1 MASVSP
7 AEKRRLLSE
16 TPFFAAFPPAQRDAL
31 AARLNERSHE
41 DGDTIF
47 LRGDESTSLMIVASG
62 RVALRLTS
70 PQGRE
75 ILLAILEPGEI
86 FGEMSLL
93 DGRGRS
99 ADAVA
104 FGPCRLLSLDRRD
117 MLPVLQDSPE
127 ACIRLLELLSTR
139 LRRTSDQLEGVA
151 LMTLPSRLAR
161 LLLTLSDTH
170 GARQNAEGEVLL
182 PLALSQRDLGQLIGA
197 SREKVNLQLGRWSA
211 EGLLRRQEGALVIC
225 DTDGL
230 ADIADAGAP

>member
-1 MASVSP
+1 MATVSP

-16 TPFFAAFPPAQRDAL
+16 TPFFTAFSPAQRDAL
-31 AARLNERSHE
+31 AARLTERSHD

-47 LRGDESTSLMIVASG
+47 LRGDESTSLMIVVSG

-99 ADAVA
+99 ADVIA
-104 FGPCRLLSLDRRD
+104 FGPCRLLSLERRD

-127 ACIRLLELLSTR
+127 ACIRLLELMSTR

-151 LMTLPSRLAR
+151 LMALPSRLAR
-161 LLLTLSDTH
+161 LLLTLSE
-170 GARQNAEGEVLL
+170 ARGSRDQDGEMLL
-182 PLALSQRDLGQLIGA
+182 PLDLSQRDLGQLIGA

-211 EGLLRRQEGALVIC
+211 EGLLRREDGALVIC
-225 DTDGL
+225 DIDAL

>member
-1 MASVSP
+1 MASVP
-7 AEKRRLLSE
+7 LAEKRRLLSE
-16 TPFFAAFPPAQRDAL
+16 TPFFTAFSPAQRDAL
-31 AARLNERSHE
+31 AARLVERSHE

-47 LRGDESTSLMIVASG
+47 LRGDESTSLMIVVSG

-104 FGPCRLLSLDRRD
+104 FGPCRLLILERRD
-117 MLPVLQDSPE
+117 MLPVLLDSPD
-127 ACIRLLELLSTR
+127 ACIRLLELLSNR

-151 LMTLPSRLAR
+151 LMALPSRLAR
-161 LLLTLSDTH
+161 LLLTLSEAH
-170 GARQNAEGEVLL
+170 GSRGKNGEMLL
-182 PLALSQRDLGQLIGA
+182 PLDLSQRDLGQLIGA

-211 EGLLRRQEGALVIC
+211 DGLLRREDGAMVIC
-225 DTDGL
+225 DTDAL

>member
-1 MASVSP
+1 VASVSP

-31 AARLNERSHE
+31 AAHLSERSHD
-41 DGDTIF
+41 DGDTVF

-104 FGPCRLLSLDRRD
+104 FGPCRLLSLERRD
-117 MLPVLQDSPE
+117 MLPVLQESPE

-170 GARQNAEGEVLL
+170 GARRNAEGEVLL

-225 DTDGL
+225 DTEGL

>member
-31 AARLNERSHE
+31 AAHLTERSHA

-161 LLLTLSDTH
+161 LLLTLSETH
-170 GARQNAEGEVLL
+170 GTRRNAEGEVLL

-211 EGLLRRQEGALVIC
+211 EGLLRRQDGALVIC
-225 DTDGL
+225 DTEGL
-230 ADIADAGAP
+230 ADIADIGAP

>member
-1 MASVSP
+1 VTSVS
-7 AEKRRLLSE
+7 AVEKRRLLSE
-16 TPFFAAFPPAQRDAL
+16 TPFFTAFSPAQRDAL
-31 AARLNERSHE
+31 AARLVERSHE

-47 LRGDESTSLMIVASG
+47 LRGDESTSLMIVVSG

-104 FGPCRLLSLDRRD
+104 FGPCRLLSLERRD
-117 MLPVLQDSPE
+117 MLPVLQASPE

-151 LMTLPSRLAR
+151 LMALPSRLAR
-161 LLLTLSDTH
+161 LLLTLSEAH
-170 GARQNAEGEVLL
+170 GSRGKDGEMLV
-182 PLALSQRDLGQLIGA
+182 PLDLSQRDLGQLIGA

-211 EGLLRRQEGALVIC
+211 DGLLRREDGAMVIC
-225 DTDGL
+225 DTDAL

>member
-1 MASVSP
+1 MASVPP

-16 TPFFAAFPPAQRDAL
+16 TPFFAAFSPAQRDAL
-31 AARLNERSHE
+31 AARLAERGHA

-47 LRGDESTSLMIVASG
+47 LRGDESTSLMIVVSG

-93 DGRGRS
+93 DSRGRS

-104 FGPCRLLSLDRRD
+104 FGPCRLLSLERRD
-117 MLPVLQDSPE
+117 MLPVLQEAPE
-127 ACIRLLELLSTR
+127 ACVRLLELLSTR

-151 LMTLPSRLAR
+151 LMALPSRLAR
-161 LLLTLSDTH
+161 LLLTLSEAR
-170 GARQNAEGEVLL
+170 GARGADGEVLL

-211 EGLLRRQEGALVIC
+211 EGLLRREDGALVIC
-225 DTDGL
+225 DTDAL
-230 ADIADAGAP
+230 ADIAEAGAP

>member
-31 AARLNERSHE
+31 AAHLSERSHD
-41 DGDTIF
+41 DGDTVF

-104 FGPCRLLSLDRRD
+104 FGPCRLLSLERRD
-117 MLPVLQDSPE
+117 MLPVLQESPE

-170 GARQNAEGEVLL
+170 GARRNAEGEVLL

-225 DTDGL
+225 DTEGL

>member
-7 AEKRRLLSE
+7 AERRRLLSE

-31 AARLNERSHE
+31 AARLTERSHP

-47 LRGDESTSLMIVASG
+47 LRGDEGTSLMIVASG

-75 ILLAILEPGEI
+75 ILLAILDPGEI

-104 FGPCRLLSLDRRD
+104 FGPCRLLSLERRD
-117 MLPVLQDSPE
+117 VLPVLRESPE
-127 ACIRLLELLSTR
+127 ACIRLLDLLTNR

-151 LMTLPSRLAR
+151 LLNLPSRLAR
-161 LLLTLSDTH
+161 LLLALCEAH
-170 GARQNAEGEVLL
+170 GARSPGGEVLL

-197 SREKVNLQLGRWSA
+197 SREKVNLQLGRWAA
-211 EGLLRRQEGALVIC
+211 EGLLRREEGALAIC
-225 DTDGL
+225 DTEAL
-230 ADIADAGAP
+230 TDIADTGTP

>member
-31 AARLNERSHE
+31 AAHLTERSHD
-41 DGDTIF
+41 DGDTVF

>member
-1 MASVSP
+1 MVSVQP

-31 AARLNERSHE
+31 AAHLSERNCD
-41 DGDTIF
+41 DGGTIF
-47 LRGDESTSLMIVASG
+47 LRGDDSTSLMIVVAG

-104 FGPCRLLSLDRRD
+104 FGDCRLLILERRD
-117 MLPVLQDSPE
+117 MVPVLRDSPE
-127 ACIRLLELLSTR
+127 ACIRLLELLSAR

-151 LMTLPSRLAR
+151 LLALPSRLAR
-161 LLLTLSDTH
+161 LLLALSETH
-170 GARQNAEGEVLL
+170 GTRSGAGQMLL
-182 PLALSQRDLGQLIGA
+182 PLSLSQRDLGQLIGA
-197 SREKVNLQLGRWSA
+197 SREKVNLQLGRWVA
-211 EGLLRRQEGALVIC
+211 DGLLTREDGALGIR
-225 DTDGL
+225 DRDAL
-230 ADIADAGAP
+230 ADIADMGAP

>member
-1 MASVSP
+1 MATVPP
-7 AEKRRLLSE
+7 AERRRLLSE
-16 TPFFAAFPPAQRDAL
+16 TPFFAAFPEAQRDAL
-31 AARLNERSHE
+31 AGRLAERSHA

-47 LRGDESTSLMIVASG
+47 LRGDEGTSLMIVASG

-104 FGPCRLLSLDRRD
+104 FGPCRLLSLERRD
-117 MLPVLQDSPE
+117 VLPVLRESPE
-127 ACIRLLELLSTR
+127 ACIRLLDLLTNR

-151 LMTLPSRLAR
+151 LLNLPSRLAR
-161 LLLTLSDTH
+161 LLLTLSEAH
-170 GARQNAEGEVLL
+170 GARSPRGEVLL

-197 SREKVNLQLGRWSA
+197 SREKVNLQLGRWAA
-211 EGLLRRQEGALVIC
+211 EGLLRREEGAVVIC
-225 DTDGL
+225 DTEAL
-230 ADIADAGAP
+230 ADIADAGTP

>member
-1 MASVSP
+1 VVSVQP

-31 AARLNERSHE
+31 AAHLTERNCD
-41 DGDTIF
+41 DGGTIF
-47 LRGDESTSLMIVASG
+47 LRGDDSTSLMIVVAG

-104 FGPCRLLSLDRRD
+104 FGDCRLLILERRD
-117 MLPVLQDSPE
+117 MVPVLRDSPE
-127 ACIRLLELLSTR
+127 ACIRLLELLSAR
-139 LRRTSDQLEGVA
+139 LRRTSDQLEGVVLLA
-151 LMTLPSRLAR
+151 LSE
-161 LLLTLSDTH
+161 TH
-170 GARQNAEGEVLL
+170 GTRSGAGQMLL
-182 PLALSQRDLGQLIGA
+182 PLSLSQRDLGQLIGA
-197 SREKVNLQLGRWSA
+197 SREKVNLQLGRWVA
-211 EGLLRRQEGALVIC
+211 DGLLTREDGALGIR
-225 DTDGL
+225 DRDAL
-230 ADIADAGAP
+230 ADIADMGAP